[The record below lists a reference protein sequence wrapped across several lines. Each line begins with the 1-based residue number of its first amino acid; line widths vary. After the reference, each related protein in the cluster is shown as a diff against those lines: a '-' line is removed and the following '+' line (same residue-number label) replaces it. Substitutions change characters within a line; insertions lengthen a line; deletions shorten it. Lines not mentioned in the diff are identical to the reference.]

1 MIKLMFEI
9 ITITIIIIIIFIIII
24 IIINIR
30 FMVRVYNSLM
40 YQTKD
45 LPIT

>member
-9 ITITIIIIIIFIIII
+9 ITITIIIIIICTIII

-40 YQTKD
+40 
-45 LPIT
+45 